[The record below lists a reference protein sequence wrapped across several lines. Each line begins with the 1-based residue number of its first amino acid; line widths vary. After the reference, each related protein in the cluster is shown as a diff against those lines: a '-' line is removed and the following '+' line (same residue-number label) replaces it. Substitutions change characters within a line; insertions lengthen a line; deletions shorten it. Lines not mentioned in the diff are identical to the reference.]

1 MDNMSIIDI
10 HSDDFSYHNISRS
23 QIVIDKY
30 NGECKR
36 IEIPE
41 KISGQ
46 QVVEIGE
53 KAFSNNLRLEHVQ
66 LPDSVI
72 VIKDSAYLGCRNLKS
87 ISFGLGIKKICANA
101 FAECESLQNVQIRS
115 KLDYIGTNAFSLS
128 GIENVEIESIKE
140 WGEESFSLCSKLV
153 AISVKAT
160 DKIPEN
166 CFLHDIYLRK
176 VRIGNK
182 PQIAKNAFKDCRSFS
197 GIEYAT
203 WDFSNSSE
211 EIKFENILN
220 ERKRLFFRIKVIL
233 KNEPRLESDVVMNKA
248 KRLYEYIAEH
258 SEMNKKV
265 NSIMP
270 DNVINS
276 IMSGTLQTFPH
287 EDLGI
292 TVDEKE
298 LVHYVDHAVLFK
310 EISDEQ
316 YISVKGKLYLFSNK
330 LEFYGGSER
339 YEILLDNISAI
350 LEFDGNP
357 NIIEVIMDNENLY
370 MSVPNTEVLFRT
382 LHIIECSANEE
393 DAQCDNVEITLEKM
407 IEGAD
412 LQSYIFYFEDV
423 QHSQIKD
430 DMERKISILIE
441 KLHKLSIAL
450 EKYPDKVEGTHRF
463 SSYYLPETLR
473 LIFAYQQYLVAGVS
487 KDKMDKVYNKVMEA
501 IDTVIVAVERKVDS
515 IYQVA
520 TMDTVAKAN
529 ALQKIMGQDGYT
541 KGNGTLKH

>member
-1 MDNMSIIDI
+1 MSLIETD
-10 HSDDFSYHNISRS
+10 SNKFSYHNINRS

-30 NGECKR
+30 NGKCVQ
-36 IEIPE
+36 IVIPE

-53 KAFSNNLRLEHVQ
+53 RAFSNNLKLEYVQ
-66 LPDSVI
+66 LPDSVS
-72 VIKDSAYLGCRNLKS
+72 VISDSAYFGCRNLKS
-87 ISFGLGIKKICANA
+87 ISFGFGIKKICDNA

-115 KLDYIGTNAFSLS
+115 KLDYIGANAFSLS

-166 CFLHDIYLRK
+166 CFSHDIYLRK

-233 KNEPRLESDVVMNKA
+233 KKEPRLESDVVMNKA

-270 DNVINS
+270 DNIINS

-330 LEFYGGSER
+330 IEFYGGSER

-393 DAQCDNVEITLEKM
+393 DAQYDNVEITLEKM

-423 QHSQIKD
+423 QLSQIKD
-430 DMERKISILIE
+430 DMERKLSILIE
-441 KLHKLSIAL
+441 KLRKLSIAL

-463 SSYYLPETLR
+463 SSYYLPELLR

-541 KGNGTLKH
+541 KGNGPLKH